1 MLTREAF
8 KQGIDQIIE
17 LEEMSDA
24 ISDVISKYGDGY
36 VYIGGNAVATIVR
49 LLSEGM
55 GQQYLSESPA
65 YDKWTDVEYFVYEL
79 DCGRREDSSTAVQE
93 ADGTIVDFSDAD
105 KVYDYMVK
113 QYYKSEEKL
122 K

>member
-1 MLTREAF
+1 MLTRETF
-8 KQGIDQIIE
+8 KQGINQIIE

-24 ISDVISKYGDGY
+24 ISEVISKYGDGY
-36 VYIGGNAVATIVR
+36 VYIGGNAVSTIVR

-55 GQQYLSESPA
+55 GQYVGESPA
-65 YDKWTDVEYFVYEL
+65 YDTWTDVEYFVYEL
-79 DCGRREDSSTAVQE
+79 DCGRRENSSTAVQE
-93 ADGTIVDFSDAD
+93 ADGTIVDFSDVD

-113 QYYKSEEKL
+113 QYYKSEENL